1 MRIAIAMIRRIVVC
15 AFCVFACSL
24 LAGPSKKNEN
34 MVVNPFRKE
43 LLPATGAKIDPHGGR
58 NGTPGLVLF
67 RKTGDKYTFYDLP
80 VEGVKP
86 LHKYKFGVWIKTKD
100 LKAGYRGATMTVNFV
115 HDNGQA
121 YDTERP
127 FPYGFVGTNDWQL
140 LEYEVTAPA
149 KFHHATL
156 GLYIGYEGTGEAV
169 YSEPFIHEVAPI
181 WATTLI
187 APAMRFGIE
196 PGEHRFEFNSYP
208 QNIDESEAKE
218 ARVVIVDSEGNTVFK
233 NTVPIQKNRY
243 SVKANLPEGK
253 YVAKLTLLPA
263 KLKAELKMNVVKPR
277 KTAHVTLD
285 AKGRFIVNGKPFL
298 PVGIYTNMERLRVSK
313 RDEQNKPVEWEG
325 TWNEY
330 DTKDIIEDSPFN
342 VILPY
347 DGFWWHLEKPDLKCF
362 AATEYML
369 DLMQKHNKMLI
380 LSVKDFHPKR
390 INNFPVEGIDGSMN
404 ITKAAVERFRDH
416 PALLAWYMNDETD
429 VLGYEAEQVETVG
442 ELDPHHPTLQVQYRN
457 NLQFSALNGGD
468 IIGLDIYPI
477 TTATSNQQVVCDIF
491 QSMKDAFGSRKGV
504 VLCAVPQVFSWHVY
518 SQGNPQYLPTVPQM
532 RAVALM
538 MAAYG
543 AKSFVFFA
551 HSSLVHTPEHFDVSF
566 QQVWKDACATAQ
578 TMRDLEPY
586 ILGEK
591 DTITPGMEVKSGEP
605 VIRVLT
611 ADDGK
616 QAVLVTTVG
625 KGKTDVVFQLDRRRK
640 FQSKYG
646 RTKSLGEGRYQFT
659 CDYLDCDILEEKAK

>member
-1 MRIAIAMIRRIVVC
+1 MPHTEMIRRIVLS
-15 AFCVFACSL
+15 VFL
-24 LAGPSKKNEN
+24 LFAYALSAAPSRKNEN

-43 LLPATGAKIDPHGGR
+43 LLPATGAKIDSHGGR

-67 RKTGDKYTFYDLP
+67 RKKGDNYTFYNLP
-80 VEGVKP
+80 VDGLKP
-86 LHKYKFGVWIKTKD
+86 LHKYKFGAWIKTKD
-100 LKAGYRGATMTVNFV
+100 VKPGYRGATMTVNFV

-121 YDTERP
+121 YDSERP
-127 FPYGFVGTNDWQL
+127 FPYGFVGTNDWTL

-169 YSEPFIHEVAPI
+169 YSEPFLMEVAPV

-187 APAMRFGIE
+187 YPPMRFAIE
-196 PGEHRFEFNSYP
+196 PGTHRFEFNSYP
-208 QNIDESEAKE
+208 QNLDLADAKE
-218 ARVVIVDSEGNTVFK
+218 ARVAIVDSQGNTIFK
-233 NTVPIQKNRY
+233 DTVPIEKNRY

-263 KLKAELKMNVVKPR
+263 KLKTELKMNVVEPCKE
-277 KTAHVTLD
+277 AHVSLD
-285 AKGRFIVNGKPFL
+285 GKGRFIVNGKPFL
-298 PVGIYTNMERLRVSK
+298 PVGIYTNMERLRISK

-330 DTKDIIEDSPFN
+330 DTKDIIENSPFN

-380 LSVKDFHPKR
+380 LSVKDFNPKR
-390 INNFPVEGIDGSMN
+390 INNFPVEGIEGSAN
-404 ITKAAVERFRDH
+404 ITRAAVERFRNH
-416 PALLAWYMNDETD
+416 PALLAWYLNDETD
-429 VLGYEAEQVETVG
+429 VQGYEAEQVELVG
-442 ELDPHHPTLQVQYRN
+442 ELDPHHPSIQVQYRS

-468 IIGLDIYPI
+468 IIGLDLYPI
-477 TTATSNQQVVCDIF
+477 KNEASDQQVVCEIF
-491 QSMKDAFGSRKGV
+491 QSLRDSFGSRKGV
-504 VLCAVPQVFSWHVY
+504 VVCAVPQVMSWYVY
-518 SQGNPQYLPTVPQM
+518 SHSNPPYLPTVPQM
-532 RAVALM
+532 RSVALM

-551 HSSLVHTPEHFDVSF
+551 HSPLVHTPEHFDVSF
-566 QQVWKDACATAQ
+566 KKVWKDACDTAQ
-578 TMRDLEPY
+578 TIRDLEPY

-591 DTITPGMEVKSGEP
+591 EMSTPGMNVKSGGP
-605 VIRVLT
+605 VARVLT
-611 ADDGK
+611 ADNGK
-616 QAVLVTTVG
+616 QAVLITTVG
-625 KGKTDVVFQLDRRRK
+625 KGKTDVVIQLDRRRK
-640 FQSKYG
+640 YQSKYG
-646 RTKSLGEGRYQFT
+646 RTKALGEGKYQFT
-659 CDYLDCDILEEKAK
+659 CDYLDCDVLVEKP